1 MANLF
6 SSQKSQHIG
15 ARTTSIILFCF
26 VLFLLNF
33 YLNYHFGLVQR
44 DLLRSFIFAIPVPS
58 FLAVGLLQFTVQNK
72 TRQTSLPWYKDFSVL
87 QRLWIWP
94 NLLISIPLLING
106 LMNNGLPDAVALPFM
121 IVAVLLVLYLFVQKI
136 IVLRSG
142 DRAE

>member
-6 SSQKSQHIG
+6 SSQKSQRIV

-44 DLLRSFIFAIPVPS
+44 NLLRSFIFAIPVPS
-58 FLAVGLLQFTVQNK
+58 FLVVGLLQFTVQNK
-72 TRQTSLPWYKDFSVL
+72 TRQTSLPWYKDSSVL

-94 NLLISIPLLING
+94 SLLIYIPLLINS

-121 IVAVLLVLYLFVQKI
+121 IVAVLLMLSLVVQKI
-136 IVLRSG
+136 IALRSG
-142 DRAE
+142 DHAE

>member
-6 SSQKSQHIG
+6 SSQKSQRIG

-72 TRQTSLPWYKDFSVL
+72 TRQTSLPWYKDFFFFFFYY
-87 QRLWIWP
+87 I
-94 NLLISIPLLING
+94 I
-106 LMNNGLPDAVALPFM
+106 
-121 IVAVLLVLYLFVQKI
+121 LYN
-136 IVLRSG
+136 
-142 DRAE
+142 